1 MATYI
6 DTNDK
11 LAIQGDIVEK
21 TEETRGHKGTRV
33 VFLDVRSGG
42 DGRTYQ
48 IEFFGRD
55 VPADIGKYKRGDFI
69 EVEFDINQ
77 REWNGK
83 TYTRL
88 SGVGLAHVAGA
99 EQPQA
104 APPPNDEVEPF

>member
-6 DTNDK
+6 DNGDK
-11 LAIQGDIVEK
+11 LAIQGEIVEK
-21 TEETRGHKGTRV
+21 TEETRGQKGTRV
-33 VFLDVRSGG
+33 VFLDVRAG

-48 IEFFGRD
+48 VEFFGRD
-55 VPADIGKYKRGDFI
+55 IPADIGQYKRGDFI

-77 REWNGK
+77 REWQGK

-104 APPPNDEVEPF
+104 APPPVDEMQPF

>member
-6 DTNDK
+6 DGDK
-11 LAIQGDIVEK
+11 LAIQGEIIEK
-21 TEETRGHKGTRV
+21 TEETRGQKGTRI
-33 VFLDVRSGG
+33 VFLDVTAG

-48 IEFFGRD
+48 VEFFGRD
-55 VPADIGKYKRGDFI
+55 IPADIGQYRRGDFI

-104 APPPNDEVEPF
+104 VAQPNDDVEPF

>member
-6 DTNDK
+6 DTNEK
-11 LAIQGDIVEK
+11 LAIQGEIVEK
-21 TEETRGHKGTRV
+21 KEEARGQKGTRV
-33 VFLDVRSGG
+33 VFLDVRSSN

-55 VPADIGKYKRGDFI
+55 VPSDIGQYRRGDFI

-83 TYTRL
+83 VYTRL

-104 APPPNDEVEPF
+104 APPPVDEMQPF

>member
-11 LAIQGDIVEK
+11 LAIQGEIMEK
-21 TEETRGHKGTRV
+21 TEETRGQKGTRV
-33 VFLDVRSGG
+33 VFLDVRSSN

-55 VPADIGKYKRGDFI
+55 VPAGQYKRGDFI
-69 EVEFDINQ
+69 EVEFDLNQ

-83 TYTRL
+83 VYTRL
-88 SGVGLAHVAGA
+88 SGVGLSHVAGA
-99 EQPQA
+99 E
-104 APPPNDEVEPF
+104 PPPPVDEMQPF